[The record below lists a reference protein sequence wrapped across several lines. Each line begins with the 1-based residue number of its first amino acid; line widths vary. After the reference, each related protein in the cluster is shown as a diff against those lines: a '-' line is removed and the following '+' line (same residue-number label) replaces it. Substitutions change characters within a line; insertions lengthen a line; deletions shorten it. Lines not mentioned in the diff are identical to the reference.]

1 MMIVKPVILALG
13 FALGAAGA
21 RLLAPNEDVVPSAT
35 ASTGAAAA
43 PAVADALGATP
54 DASPAVAAPDPVGEV
69 LGRAAEAP
77 PPASQVPDPELEPG
91 GWVSAFTA
99 WWRNGGKVPA
109 VLVTIIGLVHVVLRR
124 VSWLQVGWRR
134 AAVTCALVG
143 ASTLLDTWLSSGA
156 AGNLTMWLFG
166 GAAAIVAYLSRAAP
180 PTSAKDPEP
189 QVEA

>member
-21 RLLAPNEDVVPSAT
+21 RLLAPNEDVVPSAA
-35 ASTGAAAA
+35 ASATGAAAA
-43 PAVADALGATP
+43 PAVAAAAAREVAP
-54 DASPAVAAPDPVGEV
+54 VVAAPDPVGEA
-69 LGRAAEAP
+69 LGRDAEAP
-77 PPASQVPDPELEPG
+77 PPASQIPDPELEPG
-91 GWVSAFTA
+91 GFVTAFTA

-109 VLVTIIGLVHVVLRR
+109 VLVAIIGLVHVVLRR